1 MSEAVDP
8 ESLQAIQDLGEDVLC
23 EVIDLFFQTTPGK
36 IELLRQALAD
46 GDSKGVERAAHFMKG
61 SCSNVG
67 ALPMR
72 ALCHSLQELGV
83 SGKLEGVAAELKKLE
98 REYTNVQEALKRA
111 RPVKDTP

>member
-8 ESLQAIQDLGEDVLC
+8 ESLRTIRDLGEDVLC
-23 EVIDLFFQTTPGK
+23 EVIDLFFQTTPEK
-36 IELLRQALAD
+36 IQLLRQALAD
-46 GDSKGVERAAHFMKG
+46 GDSKGVEHAAHFMKG

-83 SGKLEGVAAELKKLE
+83 SGKLKGAATEFEKLE
-98 REYTNVQEALKRA
+98 REYADVREALKRA
-111 RPVKDTP
+111 RPA